1 MAILAGVLFGFG
13 IVGLGYLTR
22 QGRAIPFYSTVLI
35 VIALVYVLF
44 AVMAG
49 DVGVM
54 RLEIAIA
61 AGFIGVAV
69 TGTRLPSR
77 RWAVGLVVARLGL
90 HGGVGLVHYPRC
102 RYAAGPEWW
111 GPFCAV
117 VDVVVGI
124 WTIGLAIQ
132 LPQRTFPPGEHAIQR
147 PSAK

>member
-61 AGFIGVAV
+61 AGFIGMAV

-77 RWAVGLVVARLGL
+77 RWAFGLIAAGLVL
-90 HGGVGLVHYPRC
+90 HGGFDLVHDALVSNP
-102 RYAAGPEWW
+102 AVPEWW
-111 GPFCAV
+111 RPFCAV

-132 LPQRTFPPGEHAIQR
+132 LPQRTFPPGEHAIRR
-147 PSAK
+147 PSTK